1 MGSELYFFFPLEE
14 EGGGGSFL
22 RKGVQEK
29 VTLKG
34 IRTFLKVQ
42 SARK

>member
-1 MGSELYFFFPLEE
+1 MGLGALFFFPLEE
-14 EGGGGSFL
+14 EGGGSFL

-29 VTLKG
+29 VTPKG

>member
-14 EGGGGSFL
+14 EGGGSFL

-29 VTLKG
+29 V
-34 IRTFLKVQ
+34 R
-42 SARK
+42 

>member
-14 EGGGGSFL
+14 EGGGSFL

>member
-1 MGSELYFFFPLEE
+1 MGSELYFFSFGG
-14 EGGGGSFL
+14 GGGGSFL

-29 VTLKG
+29 VTPKG

>member
-1 MGSELYFFFPLEE
+1 MGLGALFFFPLEE

-29 VTLKG
+29 VTPKG

>member
-1 MGSELYFFFPLEE
+1 MGSELYFFSFG
-14 EGGGGSFL
+14 GGGGSFL
-22 RKGVQEK
+22 RKRVQGK
-29 VTLKG
+29 VTPKG